1 MSRTTDTE
9 RGAWIAFDMAVDR
22 WTQPDMF
29 DDVLPPQFWREI
41 QLAAMDQLDEI
52 AAMREAL
59 A

>member
-9 RGAWIAFDMAVDR
+9 RGAWMAFDMAVDR

-29 DDVLPPQFWREI
+29 DDVLPAQFWREI
-41 QLAAMDQLDEI
+41 ELAAMDQLDEI

>member
-1 MSRTTDTE
+1 MSRTTDTG
-9 RGAWIAFDMAVDR
+9 RGAWMAFDMAVDA

-29 DDVLPPQFWREI
+29 DDVLPAAFWREI